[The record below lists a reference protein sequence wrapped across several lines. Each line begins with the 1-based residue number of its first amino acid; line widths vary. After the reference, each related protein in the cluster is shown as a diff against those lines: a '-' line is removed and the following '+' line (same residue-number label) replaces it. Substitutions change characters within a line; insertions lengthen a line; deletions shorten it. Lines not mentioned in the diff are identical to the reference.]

1 MNLQHEYFFLR
12 HLKMHFQELKRL
24 ISQKDLPGE
33 KAHAPYL
40 KYRRIFE
47 DSKKEQAR
55 SAAVG
60 IHIFEKET
68 QLYFYLIERSTYD
81 GQHSGQMA
89 FPGGKQDPSDPHLEF
104 TARRESEEELGI
116 KQQHGTTAK
125 QLTEVWI
132 PVSGFVVTPFVILHD
147 QEPTL
152 QINHREVAHVEMI
165 KLIDLLDE
173 QSIQLRDI
181 PLPNNQL
188 LEKHPCF
195 ILNERIVWGATALM
209 LNELRL
215 LLK

>member
-1 MNLQHEYFFLR
+1 
-12 HLKMHFQELKRL
+12 MHFEKLQQL
-24 ISQKDLPGE
+24 ISQKNLPGE

-60 IHIFEKET
+60 IHIFEKEK
-68 QLYFYLIERSTYD
+68 QLFFYLIERSTYD

-89 FPGGKQDPSDPHLEF
+89 FPGGKQDPLDPHLEC

-116 KQQHGTTAK
+116 KQQHGTTLK

-132 PVSGFVVTPFVILHD
+132 PVSGFVVTPFVIVHH
-147 QEPTL
+147 QEPDL
-152 QINHREVAHVEMI
+152 QINYREVAHVEVI
-165 KLIDLLDE
+165 KILDLLDE
-173 QSIQLRDI
+173 QNIQNRDI
-181 PLPNNQL
+181 LLPNNQWL
-188 LEKHPCF
+188 KEHPCF

-215 LLK
+215 LLQEF

>member
-1 MNLQHEYFFLR
+1 MRFEELQ
-12 HLKMHFQELKRL
+12 QL

-47 DSKKEQAR
+47 DAKKEQAR

-60 IHIFEKET
+60 IHIFQKEQ

-89 FPGGKQDPSDPHLEF
+89 FPGGKHDPTDAHLEF

-116 KQQHGTTAK
+116 KQQNGTTAK

-132 PVSGFVVTPFVILHD
+132 PVSGFVVTPFVILHH

-152 QINHREVAHVEMI
+152 QINKREVAHVEMI
-165 KLIDLLDE
+165 KLLDLLDE
-173 QSIQLRDI
+173 QNIQNRDI
-181 PLPNNQL
+181 QLPNNQL
-188 LEKHPCF
+188 LEGHPCF
-195 ILNERIVWGATALM
+195 ILNDKIVWGATALM

>member
-1 MNLQHEYFFLR
+1 MRFEELQL
-12 HLKMHFQELKRL
+12 L

-47 DSKKEQAR
+47 DAKKEQAR

-60 IHIFEKET
+60 IHIFQKEQ

-116 KQQHGTTAK
+116 KLQHGTTAK

-147 QEPTL
+147 QEPTV
-152 QINHREVAHVEMI
+152 QINSREVANVEAI
-165 KLIDLLDE
+165 KILDLLDE
-173 QSIQLRDI
+173 QNIQNKDI
-181 PLPNNQL
+181 QLPNNQL
-188 LEKHPCF
+188 LEGHPCF
-195 ILNERIVWGATALM
+195 ILNDKIVWGATALM

>member
-1 MNLQHEYFFLR
+1 MRFEDLLQS
-12 HLKMHFQELKRL
+12 
-24 ISQKDLPGE
+24 ISQKELPGE

-40 KYRRIFE
+40 KYRRFFE
-47 DSKKEQAR
+47 TADKAQAR
-55 SAAVG
+55 EAAVG
-60 IHIFEKET
+60 IHLFEKN
-68 QLYFYLIERSTYD
+68 QQFYFYLIERSTYD

-89 FPGGKQDPSDPHLEF
+89 FPGGKLDPTDPHLEF

-116 KQQHGTTAK
+116 EQQQGTTAK

-215 LLK
+215 LLQPF

>member
-1 MNLQHEYFFLR
+1 MRFEEIQL
-12 HLKMHFQELKRL
+12 L

-47 DSKKEQAR
+47 DAKKEQAR

-60 IHIFEKET
+60 IHIFQKEQ

-89 FPGGKQDPSDPHLEF
+89 FPGGKHDPTDAHLEF

-125 QLTEVWI
+125 QL
-132 PVSGFVVTPFVILHD
+132 IL
-147 QEPTL
+147 
-152 QINHREVAHVEMI
+152 
-165 KLIDLLDE
+165 DLLDE
-173 QSIQLRDI
+173 QNIQNRDI
-181 PLPNNQL
+181 QLPNNQL
-188 LEKHPCF
+188 LEGHPCF
-195 ILNERIVWGATALM
+195 ILNDKIVWGATALM
-209 LNELRL
+209 LNELRMMIM
-215 LLK
+215 